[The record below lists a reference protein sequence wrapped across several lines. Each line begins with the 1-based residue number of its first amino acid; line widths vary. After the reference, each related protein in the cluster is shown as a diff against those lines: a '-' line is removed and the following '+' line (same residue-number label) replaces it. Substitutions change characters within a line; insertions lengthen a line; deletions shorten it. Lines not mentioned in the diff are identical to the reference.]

1 MGYLERGLSLFK
13 TVSYTLATL
22 ALLVKGSLGPFFVML
37 LLVKLAGVL
46 SFFKIAPGFYLK
58 AF

>member
-22 ALLVKGSLGPFFVML
+22 ALVKGSLGPFFVML